1 MTKGPTDTPE
11 SLHAAGDLE
20 SVAPA
25 WTSVDVPDPNVIN
38 NSNEAFDVLF
48 GGESEEWPEQSSSK
62 GFRASWT
69 VTVLVALLLLV
80 SGLSLGAYLQRGHPS
95 TSSTAAAGGRFGAGF
110 PGAPGGASATG
121 ASSTASGVTSG
132 TVTDIIGNTLYVTN
146 ASGALVAVK
155 VTSAATIDRNASSSL
170 SSLKP
175 GDTVTV
181 QGPTQKNGSV
191 QAASVSATAKGVTTA
206 GGFGGFGGGGGGFG
220 GGAGGA
226 SSSSTTS
233 GSSAS
238 AGG

>member
-1 MTKGPTDTPE
+1 MTTGSTETPE
-11 SLHAAGDLE
+11 GVHAADELNGGT
-20 SVAPA
+20 PA
-25 WTSVDVPDPNVIN
+25 WSPIGVDDSSLIN

-48 GGESEEWPEQSSSK
+48 GGESEEWPEQASSK

-69 VTVLVALLLLV
+69 VTVLVALLLIV
-80 SGLSLGAYLQRGHPS
+80 SGLSLGAYLQRGQPS
-95 TSSTAAAGGRFGAGF
+95 TSSSTAAGDRFGAGF
-110 PGAPGGASATG
+110 AGAAGAGGTG
-121 ASSTASGVTSG
+121 ASSASSGVTSG

-155 VTSAATIDRNASSSL
+155 VTSATTIDRNASSAL

-181 QGPTQKNGSV
+181 QGPTAKNGSV
-191 QAASVSATAKGVTTA
+191 QAASVSATAKGVTST
-206 GGFGGFGGGGGGFG
+206 GGFGGGFGGGGFG
-220 GGAGGA
+220 GGG
-226 SSSSTTS
+226 SSTSTGS

>member
-1 MTKGPTDTPE
+1 MTKGSTGTPKGVNSADE
-11 SLHAAGDLE
+11 LDG
-20 SVAPA
+20 VAPA
-25 WTSVDVPDPNVIN
+25 GTPLDVTDSSLIN
-38 NSNEAFDVLF
+38 NSDEAFDVLF
-48 GGESEEWPEQSSSK
+48 GGESEEWPEQRSSK

-69 VTVLVALLLLV
+69 VTVLVALLLIV
-80 SGLSLGAYLQRGHPS
+80 SGLSLGAYLQRGHAT
-95 TSSTAAAGGRFGAGF
+95 TSATSAAAGRFGAGT
-110 PGAPGGASATG
+110 GATG
-121 ASSTASGVTSG
+121 ASTASSGVTSG

-155 VTSAATIDRNASSSL
+155 VTSATTIDRNASSSL

-191 QAASVSATAKGVTTA
+191 QAASVSATAKGVTST
-206 GGFGGFGGGGGGFG
+206 GGFGGFGGGG
-220 GGAGGA
+220 A
-226 SSSSTTS
+226 SSSST